1 MPAYDW
7 YCKTCKEE
15 EKDIWYHRAS
25 DVPKKR
31 KCKACLGN
39 TMVQDFANKGRNQIH
54 LTHSSL
60 YGKFEPGVAEYINS
74 YSDKQRIMKKYNIQE
89 SNDPVKGSRCHRV
102 GPPKTP
108 TLQSDW
114 ADAPSNAHE

>member
-7 YCKTCKEE
+7 YCQTCKEE
-15 EKDIWYHRAS
+15 EKDVWYHRAS

-102 GPPKTP
+102 EPPKTP